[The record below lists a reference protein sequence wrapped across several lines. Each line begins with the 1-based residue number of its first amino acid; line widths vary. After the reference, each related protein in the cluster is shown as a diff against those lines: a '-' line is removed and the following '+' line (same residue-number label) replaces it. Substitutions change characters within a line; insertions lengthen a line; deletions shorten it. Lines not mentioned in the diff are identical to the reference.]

1 MKKFI
6 IEDDFW
12 EVFPEAKIGVV
23 TCHGIDN
30 TIKDKNQYQ
39 EMIAAAEQQALK
51 YLTHDTFRKNKVVK
65 IWREAFKQFK
75 TKKGARSSIESLLK
89 RIDKGNSLGTIN
101 PLVDLYN
108 KISLQYALPCGGED
122 IDTFNGD
129 VRLTKAKGDEPFVTL
144 GSNKSAP
151 PYPEEI
157 VYKDDAGAI
166 CRCWNWREAVR
177 TLLTE
182 ETTNAFLI
190 IECIDEKRM
199 DVLQEAVHDLSQQ
212 VQNHLGGTCDVS
224 IMDINNKELIIQ
236 S

>member
-6 IEDDFW
+6 IEEDFW
-12 EVFPEAKIGVV
+12 HLFPNAKIGVV
-23 TCHGIDN
+23 TCHAIDN
-30 TIKDKNQYQ
+30 TIKAKDQFID
-39 EMIAAAEQQALK
+39 MIQAAEQEAKQ

-65 IWREAFKQFK
+65 VWRDAFRKFK

-101 PLVDLYN
+101 PLVDIYN
-108 KISLQYALPCGGED
+108 ATSLKYALPCGGED
-122 IDTFNGD
+122 IDRFQGNI
-129 VRLTKAKGDEPFVTL
+129 RLTKAKGDEPFVTL

-151 PYPEEI
+151 PYAGEI
-157 VYKDDAGAI
+157 IYKDDAGAV

-182 ETTNAFLI
+182 DTKNAFLI
-190 IECIDEKRM
+190 IECVDEKRM
-199 DVLQEAVHDLSQQ
+199 DVLQQAVNDLSQQ

-224 IMDINNKELIIQ
+224 IMDIKNKELIIQ